1 MEPHPLAVIQKDS
14 IFTCGHI
21 VKKGKWVALLFTED
35 EARNRPIPLDPY
47 ETNGTLEST
56 GKLTG
61 PFARLE
67 RPNVPSPS
75 TGPGP
80 PPDRTRARHGFDP
93 GGFLEGVYSNP
104 ARSTRRRPF
113 YEQGCK
119 TGTSNTALLRK
130 DPLSAPTSPLC
141 RRARVTPGGSQQ
153 WPEMLAIEGR
163 HTRLP
168 LSRF

>member
-1 MEPHPLAVIQKDS
+1 MKPETEPI
-14 IFTCGHI
+14 
-21 VKKGKWVALLFTED
+21 
-35 EARNRPIPLDPY
+35 RLDPKN
-47 ETNGTLEST
+47 NGPLEST

-67 RPNVPSPS
+67 RPNVLLPS

-80 PPDRTRARHGFDP
+80 PPDHTRARPGLDP

-113 YEQGCK
+113 YEQGRK
-119 TGTSNTALLRK
+119 TGTSNTAPLRK
-130 DPLSAPTSPLC
+130 SPPSAPTSPLC
-141 RRARVTPGGSQQ
+141 RRARVTPGCSQQ
-153 WPEMLAIEGR
+153 WQEMLAIEGR

>member
-1 MEPHPLAVIQKDS
+1 MGCSSFYGRWSQKPPHSSGPEKVGPQ
-14 IFTCGHI
+14 
-21 VKKGKWVALLFTED
+21 
-35 EARNRPIPLDPY
+35 
-47 ETNGTLEST
+47 EST

-75 TGPGP
+75 TGPGR
-80 PPDRTRARHGFDP
+80 PPDLARARPGFNP

-113 YEQGCK
+113 YEQGRE
-119 TGTSNTALLRK
+119 TGTSNTAPLRK
-130 DPLSAPTSPLC
+130 DPPSAPTSPLC
-141 RRARVTPGGSQQ
+141 RRAQVTPGCSQQ
-153 WPEMLAIEGR
+153 WQEMLAIEGR
-163 HTRLP
+163 PTRLP